1 MKLYE
6 FLELIDAER
15 YGDYDVAITDMKGNV
30 MEIDNVYTNNVIR
43 TTYFTIA
50 DKNKKDRQ
58 MLELWNSYHADEL
71 RKLFNEWEKSHEK
84 EQGTDIK

>member
-1 MKLYE
+1 MKLNE

-30 MEIDNVYTNNVIR
+30 MEIDNVYTNNIIR

-50 DKNKKDRQ
+50 DKIKRNDKCLNFGTVITQ
-58 MLELWNSYHADEL
+58 MN
-71 RKLFNEWEKSHEK
+71 
-84 EQGTDIK
+84 

>member
-30 MEIDNVYTNNVIR
+30 MEIDNVYTNNAV
-43 TTYFTIA
+43 
-50 DKNKKDRQ
+50 
-58 MLELWNSYHADEL
+58 SYTHL
-71 RKLFNEWEKSHEK
+71 TLPTKR
-84 EQGTDIK
+84 IV